1 MKVEILK
8 SMRGPGVN
16 WKRGHI
22 VEVSEESAKFMAA
35 KGHARILPDAPK
47 AEADDSTTSRRTPR
61 KKA

>member
-8 SMRGPGVN
+8 SLRGPGIN
-16 WKRGHI
+16 WKRGHV
-22 VEVSEESAKFMAA
+22 VEVSEETARFMAA

-47 AEADDSTTSRRTPR
+47 AEDDDTTERRRTPR